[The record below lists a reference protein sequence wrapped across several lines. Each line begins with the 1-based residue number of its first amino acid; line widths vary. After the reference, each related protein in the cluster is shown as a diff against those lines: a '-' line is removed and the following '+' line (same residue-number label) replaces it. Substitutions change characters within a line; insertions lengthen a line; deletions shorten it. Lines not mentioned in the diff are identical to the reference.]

1 MLKLFFIVVVPL
13 VAVGAAYYWRDALD
27 DAFPRLRGWR
37 TVLLNAVPAS
47 LIVVTDLISFLAGF
61 GWDAILSAQTA
72 AMMTLAFNVANI
84 ALRFTTTTPVGTREP
99 E

>member
-1 MLKLFFIVVVPL
+1 MLKLIFIVIIPL
-13 VAVGAAYYWRDALD
+13 AVVGAAYYWRDALD
-27 DAFPRLRGWR
+27 AAFPRLRGWR
-37 TVLLNAVPAS
+37 TVLVNAVPAG
-47 LIVVTDLISFLAGF
+47 LIMVTDLISFLAGF

-84 ALRFTTTTPVGTREP
+84 ALRFTTTTPVGAREP

>member
-1 MLKLFFIVVVPL
+1 MLKLIVIVLIPL
-13 VAVGAAYYWRDALD
+13 AVVGAAYYWRDELD
-27 DAFPRLRGWR
+27 EAFPWFRGWR
-37 TVLLNAVPAS
+37 TVLINAVPAS

>member
-1 MLKLFFIVVVPL
+1 MSKLIFIVVVPL
-13 VAVGAAYYWRDALD
+13 VVVGVAYYWRAALD
-27 DAFPRLRGWR
+27 DAFPWLRGWR
-37 TVLLNAVPAS
+37 TVLVNAIPAG
-47 LIVVTDLISFLAGF
+47 LIVIADLTSFLAGF

-84 ALRFTTTTPVGTREP
+84 ALRFTTTTPVGSREP